1 MSSIFTVQFW
11 RETLERAIKT
21 AAQSTI
27 LALGIGEGFNVFS
40 MDWKLAAGFAGGG
53 LILSVLTALASG
65 PFTHGD
71 TPNLAE
77 AR

>member
-1 MSSIFTVQFW
+1 MFTIQFW
-11 RETLERAIKT
+11 RETAERAIKT

-40 MDWKLAAGFAGGG
+40 MDWKLALGFAGGG
-53 LILSVLTALASG
+53 LLLSVLTSLASG
-65 PFTHGD
+65 PFTQGD